1 MKLKTQ
7 KRTYEAMQLPGAL
20 ALAAAG
26 AATQANAAIV
36 QITFANNYVANTGNG
51 GIAHFTADLTGDGND
66 DLIAGISPNH
76 AGLDSMVSSSRV
88 AVAQIYNKPN
98 GVASVWVNVGSSNI
112 TTNSNSLNLRGL
124 AMMMFTDS
132 GINAGALTYGF
143 LDTTSIVTYPS
154 GEYIHVNRLIFDDAS
169 TSAPTGVAYTDAAYS
184 EWVAV
189 PEPSSLGLLA
199 LGAGGLLTRR
209 RRAAGAATKSA

>member
-88 AVAQIYNKPN
+88 AIAQIYR
-98 GVASVWVNVGSSNI
+98 GTSVWVNVGSSDI
-112 TTNSNSLNLRGL
+112 TANSNSLNLRGL

-169 TSAPTGVAYTDAAYS
+169 TSAPTGVAYTDAAYPS
-184 EWVAV
+184 YGAV

-209 RRAAGAATKSA
+209 RRSQAA